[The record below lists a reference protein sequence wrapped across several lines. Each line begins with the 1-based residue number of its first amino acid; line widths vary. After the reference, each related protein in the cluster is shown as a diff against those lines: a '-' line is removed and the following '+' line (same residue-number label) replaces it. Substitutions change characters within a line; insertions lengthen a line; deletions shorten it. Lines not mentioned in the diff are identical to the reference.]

1 MLSSLQLRT
10 SNSTLWCDS
19 RQCMFCFTSNKS
31 TEHLKSDD
39 CWRQRLD
46 QDLLNTSVS
55 RGVVPP
61 LYGNLGI
68 AGSGI
73 FLPPASTLSVNTHHH
88 KNVKPNTSLFI
99 LNTWIYLEPKVNI
112 HIEHSFSPKLTLLL
126 DFEFREILSTFTSSD
141 SEVPHAA
148 ISCLQVQSFFV
159 HSIMP
164 PQTGNSLY
172 IYSWSA

>member
-1 MLSSLQLRT
+1 MPSLQLRT

-19 RQCMFCFTSNKS
+19 RQCIFCFTSNKS

-73 FLPPASTLSVNTHHH
+73 FLPAASTLSVNTHHH
-88 KNVKPNTSLFI
+88 KNVTPNTSLFI
-99 LNTWIYLEPKVNI
+99 LNKYLNISRTKSKHTHRTQFLAKANIIIRFWIPGDTLHV
-112 HIEHSFSPKLTLLL
+112 HQLRLRGSPCCY
-126 DFEFREILSTFTSSD
+126 FLSTG
-141 SEVPHAA
+141 A
-148 ISCLQVQSFFV
+148 ILLC
-159 HSIMP
+159 
-164 PQTGNSLY
+164 
-172 IYSWSA
+172 